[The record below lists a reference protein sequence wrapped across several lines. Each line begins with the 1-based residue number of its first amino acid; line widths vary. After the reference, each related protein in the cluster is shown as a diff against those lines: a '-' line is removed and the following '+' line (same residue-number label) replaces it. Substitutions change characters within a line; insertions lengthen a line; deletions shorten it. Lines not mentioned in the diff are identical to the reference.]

1 MENVFLELFNMSITA
16 SWLVLAVILFRFVFK
31 KVPKAFRVVM
41 WGLVAFRLICPFSFE
56 SVLSIIPTTETLSPQ
71 LVHSNSS
78 VQVSGSKILDYVGNN
93 PVFYELGIKNGSV
106 VFNEIGAPD
115 CDFINPLLIITYIAS
130 IIWIVGMAIMLLYTA
145 ISYLRIVKKVR
156 EATPLENNIWI
167 CDNISTPFIL
177 GFVKPRIF
185 IPSSMNDEDLKFVIA
200 HEKAHIK
207 RGDHL
212 WKPLGFLLLTVYWF
226 NPVLWVAYILFCR
239 DIELAC
245 DEKVIKQMGVEIK
258 KSYSEALI
266 NCSVSRKM
274 VSACPLA
281 FSETGVKGR
290 IKSVLNYKKP
300 AFWVIVVAVVSAIA
314 ITVCFMTNPEA
325 KDNSVDLLPKEYT
338 KNQYGIKNVTTG
350 SEYEEVSIEPIT
362 ISMVGD
368 TRYINL
374 LWENQTDRLAIFGEP
389 SFIYRKDGNE
399 WVEYKLPEGYGWNML
414 GYMLNPKDTTTHKYN
429 YSFYEEFETG
439 KYRFVTDFSFDENPQ
454 ENYKVWIEFELV
466 SINPDSDAY
475 IPLDLV
481 CDSGVFSLVQT
492 ADIAPT
498 FYVTKDMELTTVYGN
513 GLLFE
518 RGTLEKITLNVENWD
533 SRFVSADWSEGYS
546 CSQIRNNNK
555 NAWQLKVDNG
565 EDDISILFMLLEQN
579 DGTYFMAQGMYN
591 YNNINPANKD
601 DSLIRW
607 LYLVGKNATASEV
620 GGANPYI
627 EILEYSHQGS
637 NDFAKISLNTTT
649 KRFSFSYSLFSSY
662 LPSGTYEEYDEYI
675 VMKTDDGKNT
685 YTFKK
690 DDDKLIH
697 DAFQSSPLPSYKYST
712 GGKEEPCLTDGAVF
726 E

>member
-31 KVPKAFRVVM
+31 KAPKSLRVVV

-56 SVLSIIPTTETLSPQ
+56 SVLSMIPSTETVPQ
-71 LVHSNSS
+71 
-78 VQVSGSKILDYVGNN
+78 
-93 PVFYELGIKNGSV
+93 
-106 VFNEIGAPD
+106 
-115 CDFINPLLIITYIAS
+115 
-130 IIWIVGMAIMLLYTA
+130 AIMSGNTFRVTSGIEMFDNPINEYLGDHYYEGVTVPTGAGSSFMSAISIVWIIGVAIMFLYTV
-145 ISYLRIVKKVR
+145 ISYLRIAKQVR
-156 EATPLENNIWI
+156 EATPLKENMWI

-177 GFVKPRIF
+177 GVVNPRIF
-185 IPSSMNDEDLKFVIA
+185 LPSSMNDKDLKFVIA

-207 RGDHL
+207 RGDYL
-212 WKPLGFLLLTVYWF
+212 WKPLGFMLLTVYWF
-226 NPVLWVAYILFCR
+226 NPVIWMAYILLCR

-245 DEKVIKQMGVEIK
+245 DEKVIKQMGSEIK

-281 FSETGVKGR
+281 FGETGVKGR
-290 IKSVLNYKKP
+290 VKSVLNYKKP
-300 AFWVIVVAVVSAIA
+300 AFWVIVVAIISAIA
-314 ITVCFMTNPEA
+314 ITICFMTNPQTNDGYIDPSKKYLENN
-325 KDNSVDLLPKEYT
+325 K
-338 KNQYGIKNVTTG
+338 YGIKNVTTG
-350 SEYEEVSIEPIT
+350 SEYEGVSIEPIT
-362 ISMVGD
+362 ISMSGD
-368 TRYINL
+368 ARYIEL
-374 LWENQTDRLAIFGEP
+374 LWENQTDKPAMFGEP

-399 WVEYKLPEGYGWNML
+399 WVEYKLPEGYVWNSL
-414 GYMLNPKDTTTHKYN
+414 GYSLNSQDTTTHKYSYN
-429 YSFYEEFETG
+429 GYEEFKTG
-439 KYRFVTDFSFDENPQ
+439 KYRFDTDFSFDENPRK
-454 ENYKVWIEFELV
+454 NYKVWIEFELV
-466 SINPDSDAY
+466 GINADSDAY

-481 CDSGVFSLVQT
+481 CDSGVFSFVQT

-498 FYVTKDMELTTVYGN
+498 FYITKDMELTTVYRD

-518 RGTLEKITLNVENWD
+518 RGTFEKITLNEENWD
-533 SRFVSADWSEGYS
+533 SRFSSANWGKGYS

-579 DGTYFMAQGMYN
+579 DGTYFIAQGMYN

-607 LYLVGKNATASEV
+607 LYLVGKNATTSVV
-620 GGANPYI
+620 GGVNPYI
-627 EILEYSHQGS
+627 EILEYSHKQS
-637 NDFAKISLNTTT
+637 NDFAKISLNTET

-662 LPSGTYEEYDEYI
+662 WPSGTYEEYDEYI

-685 YTFKK
+685 YIFKK
-690 DDDKLIH
+690 DGDKLIL

-712 GGKEEPCLTDGAVF
+712 SEKEEQCLTDGAVF

>member
-78 VQVSGSKILDYVGNN
+78 VQVSGSQILDYVGNN

-115 CDFINPLLIITYIAS
+115 CDFVNPLLIITYIAS

-145 ISYLRIVKKVR
+145 ISYLRIVKKVK
-156 EATPLENNIWI
+156 EATPLKENIWI

-177 GFVKPRIF
+177 GVVKPRIF
-185 IPSSMNDEDLKFVIA
+185 IPSSTNDEDLKFVIA

-212 WKPLGFLLLTVYWF
+212 WKPLGFMLLTIYWF
-226 NPVLWVAYILFCR
+226 NPLFWVAYILLCR

-245 DEKVIKQMGVEIK
+245 DEKVIKQMGAEIK

-300 AFWVIVVAVVSAIA
+300 AFWVIVVAIISAIA
-314 ITVCFMTNPEA
+314 ITICFMTNPKTNDGTVE
-325 KDNSVDLLPKEYT
+325 LLPKEYV

-350 SEYEEVSIEPIT
+350 SEYEGVSIEPIT

-368 TRYINL
+368 TRYIDL
-374 LWENQTDRLAIFGEP
+374 LWENQTDKPALFGEP

-399 WVEYKLPEGYGWNML
+399 WVEYKLPEGYAWNSI

-439 KYRFVTDFSFDENPQ
+439 EYRFVTDFSFDEKPH

-466 SINPDSDAY
+466 GINADSDAY

-481 CDSGVFSLVQT
+481 CDSGVFSFVQT

-498 FYVTKDMELTTVYGN
+498 FYVTKDMELTTVYGD

-533 SRFVSADWSEGYS
+533 SRFVSADWREGYS

-662 LPSGTYEEYDEYI
+662 LASGTYEEYDEYI
-675 VMKTDDGKNT
+675 IMKTDDGKNT

-690 DDDKLIH
+690 DDDKLIL

-712 GGKEEPCLTDGAVF
+712 GGEEEPCLTNGAVF
-726 E
+726 Q

>member
-1 MENVFLELFNMSITA
+1 MENVFLELFNMSVTA
-16 SWLVLAVILFRFVFK
+16 SWLVLAVLIFRFVFK
-31 KVPKAFRVVM
+31 KAPKSLRVVV
-41 WGLVAFRLICPFSFE
+41 WGLVAFRLVCPFSIE
-56 SVLSIIPTTETLSPQ
+56 SVLSMIPSTETVPQ
-71 LVHSNSS
+71 TIMTENTFRISSGIEMVDNSINEYLGDHYYEG
-78 VQVSGSKILDYVGNN
+78 VTVSTDAGSSFMSIVTM
-93 PVFYELGIKNGSV
+93 
-106 VFNEIGAPD
+106 AW
-115 CDFINPLLIITYIAS
+115 II
-130 IIWIVGMAIMLLYTA
+130 GMAVMLLYTI
-145 ISYLRIVKKVR
+145 ISYLRIVKKVK
-156 EATPLENNIWI
+156 EATPLKENIWI
-167 CDNISTPFIL
+167 CDNVSTPFIL
-177 GFVKPRIF
+177 GVVKPRIF

-200 HEKAHIK
+200 HEQAHIK

-212 WKPLGFLLLTVYWF
+212 WKPLGFTLLTVYWF
-226 NPVLWVAYILFCR
+226 NPVLWVAYTLLCR

-245 DEKVIKQMGVEIK
+245 DEKVIKQMGAEIK

-281 FSETGVKGR
+281 FGETGVKGR
-290 IKSVLNYKKP
+290 IKSVLNYEKP
-300 AFWVIVVAVVSAIA
+300 AFWVIVVAIISVIA
-314 ITVCFMTNPEA
+314 ITICFMTNP
-325 KDNSVDLLPKEYT
+325 KTSVGPVDPPKEYLENN
-338 KNQYGIKNVTTG
+338 KYGIKNITTG
-350 SEYEEVSIEPIT
+350 SEYEGVSIEPIT
-362 ISMVGD
+362 ISMVGHS
-368 TRYINL
+368 RYIEL
-374 LWENQTDRLAIFGEP
+374 LWENQTDKPAMFGEP

-399 WVEYKLPEGYGWNML
+399 WVEYKLPEGYAWNML

-429 YSFYEEFETG
+429 YNGYEEFEIG
-439 KYRFVTDFSFDENPQ
+439 KYRFETDFSFDEYPRKD
-454 ENYKVWIEFELV
+454 YKVWIEFELEG
-466 SINPDSDAY
+466 INADSDAY
-475 IPLDLV
+475 IPLELI
-481 CDSGVFSLVQT
+481 CESGVFSFVQT

-518 RGTLEKITLNVENWD
+518 RGTFEKITLNIENWD
-533 SRFVSADWSEGYS
+533 SRFASADWSEGYS

-579 DGTYFMAQGMYN
+579 DGTYFIAQGMYN

-607 LYLVGKNATASEV
+607 LYLVGKNATTSVV
-620 GGANPYI
+620 GGVNPYI
-627 EILEYSHQGS
+627 EIEYSHKQS
-637 NDFAKISLNTTT
+637 NDFAKISLNTET

-675 VMKTDDGKNT
+675 IMKTDDAKNT

-690 DDDKLIH
+690 DGDKLIL

-712 GGKEEPCLTDGAVF
+712 DGKEEPCLSNGAVF

>member
-16 SWLVLAVILFRFVFK
+16 SWLVLAVLIFRFVFK
-31 KVPKAFRVVM
+31 KTPKSLRVVM

-245 DEKVIKQMGVEIK
+245 DEKVIKQMCVEIK

-266 NCSVSRKM
+266 NCSVSRKTI
-274 VSACPLA
+274 SACPLA

-481 CDSGVFSLVQT
+481 CDSGVFSFVQT

-533 SRFVSADWSEGYS
+533 SRFVSADWREGYS

-690 DDDKLIH
+690 DDDKLIL

>member
-16 SWLVLAVILFRFVFK
+16 SWLVLAVLIFRFVFK
-31 KVPKAFRVVM
+31 KAPKAFRVVM

-78 VQVSGSKILDYVGNN
+78 VEVSGSQILDYVDNN

-156 EATPLENNIWI
+156 EATPLKENIWI
-167 CDNISTPFIL
+167 CDSVSTPFIL
-177 GFVKPRIF
+177 GVIKPRIF
-185 IPSSMNDEDLKFVIA
+185 IPSSMNGEDLKFVIA

-212 WKPLGFLLLTVYWF
+212 WKPLGFMLLTVYWF
-226 NPVLWVAYILFCR
+226 NPLLWVAYILLCR

-266 NCSVSRKM
+266 NCSVSRKTI
-274 VSACPLA
+274 SACPLA
-281 FSETGVKGR
+281 FGETGVKGR

-300 AFWVIVVAVVSAIA
+300 AFWVIVVAVVSAIV
-314 ITVCFMTNPEA
+314 ITICFMTNPETN
-325 KDNSVDLLPKEYT
+325 DNSVNLLPKEYT
-338 KNQYGIKNVTTG
+338 KNQYSIKNVATG
-350 SEYEEVSIEPIT
+350 SEYDGVSIEPIT
-362 ISMVGD
+362 ISMVGEA
-368 TRYINL
+368 RYIEL
-374 LWENQTDRLAIFGEP
+374 LWENQTDKPALFGES

-399 WVEYKLPEGYGWNML
+399 WVEYKLPEGYAWNSI
-414 GYMLNPKDTTTHKYN
+414 GYLLNPKDTTTHKYN
-429 YSFYEEFETG
+429 YSFYEDFKTG
-439 KYRFVTDFSFDENPQ
+439 EYRFVTDFSFDEKPQ

-466 SINPDSDAY
+466 SINAESDAY
-475 IPLDLV
+475 IPLELV
-481 CDSGVFSLVQT
+481 CESGVFSFAQT
-492 ADIAPT
+492 ADVAPT
-498 FYVTKDMELTTVYGN
+498 FYVTKDMELTTVYGS

-518 RGTLEKITLNVENWD
+518 RGKLEKITLNAENWD
-533 SRFVSADWSEGYS
+533 SRFSAADWSEGYS

-555 NAWQLKVDNG
+555 NAWQLKADNG
-565 EDDISILFMLLEQN
+565 EDDISILYMLLEQN
-579 DGTYFMAQGMYN
+579 DGTYFVAQGMYN
-591 YNNINPANKD
+591 YNNINPTNKD

-607 LYLVGKNATASEV
+607 LYLVSKNATESTV
-620 GGANPYI
+620 GGVNPQI
-627 EILEYSHQGS
+627 EMLEYSHKTN
-637 NDFAKISLNTTT
+637 NDFAKISLNTAT
-649 KRFSFSYSLFSSY
+649 KRFSFSYSLFSSCFAN
-662 LPSGTYEEYDEYI
+662 GTYEEYDEYI
-675 VMKTDDGKNT
+675 IMKTDDGKNV
-685 YTFKK
+685 YIFKK
-690 DDDKLIH
+690 DGDKLIF
-697 DAFQSSPLPSYKYST
+697 DALQSSPLLSYRYST
-712 GGKEEPCLTDGAVF
+712 DGKEEPCLTNGAVF